1 MDNLKQVL
9 KSLEL
14 DLKYNVISGKTIIS
28 LSEKSWDTPEEHILK
43 FLMDETISPLI
54 AARKLQEILR
64 KIGLKFQA
72 KDLVHLLEV
81 IARDNTYNPLQDLL
95 EYGKRL
101 YKSLEDDEYDLI
113 GEPGLTKAVKSNPR
127 YFFNKFLSCIE
138 IDTSDHES
146 DENYKQ
152 FLQELIYK
160 WLANAVIMANNKGE
174 QSAQGIL
181 VLSGKQRIGKT
192 SLMGFVVPEDKQELV
207 RKSLQWQK
215 KNDKDQL
222 CLKYWISEF
231 GEIDDYIKRENI
243 NAFKNFITQSIDVQR
258 KMWSTTILEQPRKS
272 IFYGTTNKR
281 EFLIDDTGE
290 SRFWVIPISKVD
302 FEKLKEFQREH
313 CIMMWGEV
321 QHNLKQG
328 NVVPYL
334 TPAELLQLEKYNS
347 KHKKQSSTELL
358 ILDWLD
364 DLPESEWEE
373 WTVTEVNK
381 AIGKDT
387 KELNM
392 TGRTLTKLANA
403 AGGYHGSKIR
413 KRKTDKCNLYLL
425 PKKHKKQ
432 AF

>member
-1 MDNLKQVL
+1 
-9 KSLEL
+9 
-14 DLKYNVISGKTIIS
+14 
-28 LSEKSWDTPEEHILK
+28 
-43 FLMDETISPLI
+43 MDETVSPLI

-72 KDLVHLLEV
+72 KDLISLIEV
-81 IARDNTYNPLQDLL
+81 IARDNAFNPLQDLL
-95 EYGKRL
+95 QYGKQT
-101 YKSLEDDEYDLI
+101 YKNLIEDEHALVYDLELI
-113 GEPGLTKAVKSNPR
+113 QAVDSNPR
-127 YFFNKFLSCIE
+127 YFFDKFLDCIK
-138 IDTSDHES
+138 IDTLDHES
-146 DENYKQ
+146 DEAYKP

-160 WLANAVIMANNKGE
+160 WLTNAVIMANNKGDK
-174 QSAQGIL
+174 SAQGIL

-192 SLMGFVVPEDKQELV
+192 SLMSYIVPEEKQELV

-243 NAFKNFITQSIDVQR
+243 NAFKNFVTQSIDVQR
-258 KMWSTTILEQPRKS
+258 KMWSTTIIEQPRRS

-290 SRFWVIPISKVD
+290 SRFWVIPILAVD
-302 FEKLKEFQREH
+302 FEKLKEFQQDY
-313 CIMMWGEV
+313 CVMMWGEV
-321 QHNLKQG
+321 QNNLKQG
-328 NVVPYL
+328 NIAPYL
-334 TPAELLQLEKYNS
+334 TPAELDQLEKYNS

-358 ILDWLD
+358 ILDWFD
-364 DLPESEWEE
+364 DLPEEEWEE

-392 TGRTLTKLANA
+392 TGRTLTKLANM
-403 AGGYHGSKIR
+403 AGGTSGGNHGGKIK

-425 PKKHKKQ
+425 PKKHNKQ
-432 AF
+432 V

>member
-1 MDNLKQVL
+1 M
-9 KSLEL
+9 
-14 DLKYNVISGKTIIS
+14 
-28 LSEKSWDTPEEHILK
+28 
-43 FLMDETISPLI
+43 
-54 AARKLQEILR
+54 R

-72 KDLVHLLEV
+72 KDLVNLIEV
-81 IARDNTYNPLQDLL
+81 IARDNTYNPLQELL
-95 EYGKRL
+95 QYGKQT
-101 YKSLEDDEYDLI
+101 YKNLINDECALTYDLELI
-113 GEPGLTKAVKSNPR
+113 RAADSNPR
-127 YFFNKFLSCIE
+127 YFFSKFLDYIE

-146 DENYKQ
+146 DEAYKP
-152 FLQELIYK
+152 FLQELLYK
-160 WLANAVIMANNKGE
+160 WLANAVIMANNKGDK
-174 QSAQGIL
+174 SAQGIL

-192 SLMGFVVPEDKQELV
+192 SLMGYIVPEDKQELV

-243 NAFKNFITQSIDVQR
+243 NAFKNFITQSVDVQR
-258 KMWSTTILEQPRKS
+258 KMWSTAILEQPRKS
-272 IFYGTTNKR
+272 VFYGTTNKR

-290 SRFWVIPISKVD
+290 SRFWVIPLLAVD
-302 FEKLKEFQREH
+302 FDKLKEFQDKY
-313 CIMMWGEV
+313 CVMLWGEL
-321 QHNLKQG
+321 QNNLKQG

-334 TPAELLQLEKYNS
+334 TPAELEQLEKYNS

-364 DLPESEWEE
+364 DLPEAEWEE

-392 TGRTLTKLANA
+392 TGRTLTKLANM
-403 AGGYHGSKIR
+403 AGGTSGGNHGGKIK